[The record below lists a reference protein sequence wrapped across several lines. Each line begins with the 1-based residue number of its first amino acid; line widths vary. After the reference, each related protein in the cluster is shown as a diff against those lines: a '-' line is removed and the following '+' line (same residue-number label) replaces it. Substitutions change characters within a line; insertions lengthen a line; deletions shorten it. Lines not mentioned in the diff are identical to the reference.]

1 MGKRIRMMSGA
12 AMGATIQY
20 LYDPTSGR
28 SRRARLKDQAAA
40 RVRDVTRM
48 IGRKIRYQRGRLRGV
63 AHELSTGWKFDDH
76 HRDEGAADLHEVR
89 TAGNSRSQ

>member
-1 MGKRIRMMSGA
+1 MGKRLRMMSGA

-28 SRRARLKDQAAA
+28 SRRARLRDQAAA
-40 RVRDVTRM
+40 RLRKVTKM
-48 IGRKIRYQRGRLRGV
+48 IGQKIRYQRGRLRGA
-63 AHELSTGWKFDDH
+63 AHDMSTGWKFDDH
-76 HRDEGAADLHEVR
+76 NRSEGAADLHEVR